1 MSMKRWPNSPMES
14 EKVKE
19 QASTSASVSTLGM
32 AAMLSPVSQA
42 FGGHGASSMV
52 TDSEDN
58 CQSQAEDQ
66 N

>member
-1 MSMKRWPNSPMES
+1 MES
-14 EKVKE
+14 EKAKQ

-32 AAMLSPVSQA
+32 AARLSPVSQA
-42 FGGHGASSMV
+42 FGGHGASSMI